1 MAQGTDRSLDERLL
15 THHPA
20 GKACLEVCTA
30 NGWIPESGDLVR
42 LVRLWDE
49 VRQGRRS
56 EVALSRARLGF
67 ARWLVSQG
75 RLNEGSVTPDQA
87 KDVAA

>member
-20 GKACLEVCTA
+20 GRACLEICTA
-30 NGWIPESGDLVR
+30 NGWRPESGDLVR

-56 EVALSRARLGF
+56 EAALSRARLGF

-75 RLNEGSVTPDQA
+75 RLNEGSNAPDGA
-87 KDVAA
+87 KKLAA

>member
-1 MAQGTDRSLDERLL
+1 MAQSTRGPLDERLL

-20 GKACLEVCTA
+20 GRLCLEICLA
-30 NGWIPESGDLVR
+30 YGWQPSSADVLR

-56 EVALSRARLGF
+56 DTTLSLKRLQF
-67 ARWLVSQG
+67 VKWLYQQG
-75 RLNEGSVTPDQA
+75 KIGEGMERRTR
-87 KDVAA
+87 